1 MKGERW
7 LLYAL
12 GGGMGHLTRAV
23 ALGRAARRCGHH
35 VEVVTNSAFAP
46 GLALEAE
53 LGEGHV
59 HRLAPELDK
68 HAVRAAFER
77 LLTQV
82 GPDVLVVDTFP
93 RGLGG
98 ELASLLPE
106 LEVRKVLVHRDL
118 HPEYVERFG
127 LARFVDTYD
136 RLLVPGEPA
145 PLAHHPRAVSTP
157 PWLVRE
163 AGELLDASSAR
174 QALQVP
180 ADREEVPVVAVLACG
195 QPDEVEEYVGLAEL
209 LQRELGTRAVV
220 RLLAPCALS
229 SVPASVTWL
238 RLWPALALMRG
249 IDVLVG
255 AGGYNTVQEARAT
268 GTPLVAFAR
277 PRLYDQ
283 QALRLHASE
292 RVSTFDEA
300 LARVSALLPSRDE
313 TRREQAPPAYVNG
326 AQEAV
331 RLIQISNP
339 LQVSP

>member
-1 MKGERW
+1 MRGERW

-23 ALGRAARRCGHH
+23 ALGRAARQRGHQ
-35 VEVVTNSAFAP
+35 VEVVTNSAFAA

-53 LGEGHV
+53 LGEGRV
-59 HRLAPELDK
+59 HRLGPELDK

-77 LLTQV
+77 LLAQA

-98 ELASLLPE
+98 ELAPLLPE
-106 LEVRKVLVHRDL
+106 LKIRKVLVHRDL
-118 HPEYVERFG
+118 HPDYVERFG
-127 LARFVDTYD
+127 LARFVEAYD
-136 RLLVPGEPA
+136 RLIVPGEPA

-163 AGELLDASSAR
+163 AGELLDVTSAR
-174 QALQVP
+174 QELRVSETSA
-180 ADREEVPVVAVLACG
+180 PVVAVLACG
-195 QPDEVEEYVGLAEL
+195 QPEEVEEYVGLAAM
-209 LQRELGTRAVV
+209 LQRELGTRAAV
-220 RLLAPCALS
+220 RLLAPCALA
-229 SVPASVTWL
+229 SVPAPVTWL
-238 RLWPALALMRG
+238 RPWPALALMRG

-277 PRLYDQ
+277 PRLYDR
-283 QALRLHASE
+283 QALRLHSSE
-292 RVSTFDEA
+292 RVSTFEEA
-300 LARVSALLPSRDE
+300 LAHVSALLSSRAG
-313 TRREQAPPAYVNG
+313 THREEVAPAYVNG

-331 RLIQISNP
+331 RLIEETRSVNARR
-339 LQVSP
+339 